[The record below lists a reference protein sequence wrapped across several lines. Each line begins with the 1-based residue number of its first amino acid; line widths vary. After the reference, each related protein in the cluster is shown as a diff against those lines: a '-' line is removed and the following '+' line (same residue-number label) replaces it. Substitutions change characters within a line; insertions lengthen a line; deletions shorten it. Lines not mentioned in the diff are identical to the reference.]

1 MGQMGREGFGDL
13 VPVVCGVAAKASCLR
28 HGAGAQTLRG
38 SHARPTDARWLST
51 QEIVDRRPQ
60 MVQCVEDGSLNRVST
75 ETFRKID
82 REGVGWV
89 LGNLRG

>member
-38 SHARPTDARWLST
+38 SHARPTDVVTPVALGERAA
-51 QEIVDRRPQ
+51 
-60 MVQCVEDGSLNRVST
+60 VSSP
-75 ETFRKID
+75 
-82 REGVGWV
+82 
-89 LGNLRG
+89 LGAAN